1 MTILH
6 VGDADRDPARFA
18 PHRLAG
24 ERIDVAI
31 IPDWYLSAA
40 PETIRREI
48 AARRLVVSHVGP
60 SDTARVRRQ
69 VRQDWPGAIVLA
81 RPGEQFSIDR

>member
-40 PETIRREI
+40 PG
-48 AARRLVVSHVGP
+48 AAG
-60 SDTARVRRQ
+60 
-69 VRQDWPGAIVLA
+69 LA
-81 RPGEQFSIDR
+81 WRDRPGSSG